1 MAEVE
6 KNLEKMQ
13 QGKEDDISFLSEGQ
27 LASQSVA
34 SSEDETEITEDLEPE
49 GEFVFKLLLSTWL
62 GFAFSARACVSSST
76 RHSAVKATS

>member
-6 KNLEKMQ
+6 ETIERTQ

-34 SSEDETEITEDLEPE
+34 SSEDETEITEELEPE
-49 GEFVFKLLLSTWL
+49 GDCFKLL
-62 GFAFSARACVSSST
+62 FP
-76 RHSAVKATS
+76 